1 MHKRFIYENVNSNI
15 FIILY
20 KKPISYT
27 FHQATLM
34 SHDEA
39 ILSGGGGKSL
49 SLSTFG
55 LANWSFQNILEGQRI
70 LLYLGSDYVWEMGFP
85 QRHQNSQLH
94 NVELVTNFSSVRSTS
109 ASHCCQSYS
118 KCVSSPHF

>member
-39 ILSGGGGKSL
+39 ILSGGGGEIIIIVHIW
-49 SLSTFG
+49 
-55 LANWSFQNILEGQRI
+55 A
-70 LLYLGSDYVWEMGFP
+70 
-85 QRHQNSQLH
+85 SQL
-94 NVELVTNFSSVRSTS
+94 EL
-109 ASHCCQSYS
+109 S
-118 KCVSSPHF
+118 KHIGRAENTVVFR